1 MAKTESPVDTEALDR
16 LEDKVR
22 LLVALVG
29 RMRSEQAQTADAL
42 QRSTRELD
50 EARLRLKQADGAGV
64 EIAALKDE
72 REAIRARVA
81 SLLAQIE
88 DLNL

>member
-1 MAKTESPVDTEALDR
+1 MAITGRSVEGEALDR

-29 RMRSEQAQTADAL
+29 RMRNEQAQTADAL
-42 QRSTRELD
+42 QRATRELD
-50 EARLRLKQADGAGV
+50 EARVRLKDADAV
-64 EIAALKDE
+64 AAEMATLKDE
-72 REAIRARVA
+72 RETVRARVS

>member
-1 MAKTESPVDTEALDR
+1 MAKTERPAGTEALDR

-42 QRSTRELD
+42 QRATRELD
-50 EARLRLKQADGAGV
+50 EARTRLKETDGVSA
-64 EIAALKDE
+64 EIVALKDE
-72 REAIRARVA
+72 REMIRTRVS

>member
-1 MAKTESPVDTEALDR
+1 MAKTERPVDTEALDR

-42 QRSTRELD
+42 QRATRELD
-50 EARLRLKQADGAGV
+50 EARIRLKEADGAAV
-64 EIAALKDE
+64 EIVALKDE
-72 REAIRARVA
+72 RETIRTRVS

-88 DLNL
+88 DLSL

>member
-1 MAKTESPVDTEALDR
+1 MPKTGRSADIEALDR

-42 QRSTRELD
+42 QRATRELD
-50 EARLRLKQADGAGV
+50 EARGRLKEADATSA

-72 REAIRARVA
+72 REIVRTRVS

-88 DLNL
+88 DLSL

>member
-1 MAKTESPVDTEALDR
+1 MSKTEQPIEADALDR

-29 RMRSEQAQTADAL
+29 RMRSELSQTADAL
-42 QRSTRELD
+42 QRTTRDLD
-50 EARLRLKQADGAGV
+50 DAKVRLKQAEGASA
-64 EIAALKDE
+64 ELAALTEE
-72 REAIRARVA
+72 RDMIRTRVG
-81 SLLAQIE
+81 SLLAHIE

>member
-1 MAKTESPVDTEALDR
+1 MAKTERPVDTEALDR

-29 RMRSEQAQTADAL
+29 RMRGEQAQTADAL
-42 QRSTRELD
+42 QRATRELD
-50 EARLRLKQADGAGV
+50 DARLRLKEADGTSV
-64 EIAALKDE
+64 EIVALKDE
-72 REAIRARVA
+72 RETIRTRVS

>member
-1 MAKTESPVDTEALDR
+1 MAETKRPVDTEALDR

-29 RMRSEQAQTADAL
+29 RMRNEQAQTADAL
-42 QRSTRELD
+42 QRATRELD
-50 EARLRLKQADGAGV
+50 EARIRLKEANGASA
-64 EIAALKDE
+64 EIVALKDE
-72 REAIRARVA
+72 REMIRTRVS

-88 DLNL
+88 DLSL

>member
-1 MAKTESPVDTEALDR
+1 MDRPADTEALDR

-42 QRSTRELD
+42 QRATRELD
-50 EARLRLKQADGAGV
+50 EARTRLKETDGVSA
-64 EIAALKDE
+64 EIVALKDE
-72 REAIRARVA
+72 REMIRTRVS

>member
-1 MAKTESPVDTEALDR
+1 MAKTERPVDTEALDR

-42 QRSTRELD
+42 QRATRELD
-50 EARLRLKQADGAGV
+50 EARIRLKEAEGAGV
-64 EIAALKDE
+64 EIVALKDE
-72 REAIRARVA
+72 RETIRTRVS

-88 DLNL
+88 DLSL

>member
-1 MAKTESPVDTEALDR
+1 MAKTERPVDTEALDR

-42 QRSTRELD
+42 QRATRELD
-50 EARLRLKQADGAGV
+50 EARIRLKEADGAGV
-64 EIAALKDE
+64 EIVALKDE
-72 REAIRARVA
+72 RETIRTRVS

-88 DLNL
+88 DLSL

>member
-1 MAKTESPVDTEALDR
+1 MAKTERPADTEALDR
-16 LEDKVR
+16 LEDKVK

-29 RMRSEQAQTADAL
+29 RMRNEHAQTADAL
-42 QRSTRELD
+42 QRTTRELD
-50 EARLRLKQADGAGV
+50 DARLRLKEAEAAHA
-64 EIAALKDE
+64 EMAALKDE
-72 REAIRARVA
+72 RETVRTRVS

>member
-1 MAKTESPVDTEALDR
+1 MATTGRSVEGDAFDR

-29 RMRSEQAQTADAL
+29 RMRNEQAQTADAL
-42 QRSTRELD
+42 QRATRELD
-50 EARLRLKQADGAGV
+50 EARVRLKDADTVTA
-64 EIAALKDE
+64 ENAALKDE
-72 REAIRARVA
+72 RETVRTRVS

>member
-1 MAKTESPVDTEALDR
+1 MAKTERPVVTEALDR

-42 QRSTRELD
+42 QRATRELD
-50 EARLRLKQADGAGV
+50 ETRTRLKEAGEASA

-72 REAIRARVA
+72 REVIRTRVS

>member
-1 MAKTESPVDTEALDR
+1 MAITGRSVEGEALDR

-29 RMRSEQAQTADAL
+29 RMRNEQAQTADAL
-42 QRSTRELD
+42 QRATRELD
-50 EARLRLKQADGAGV
+50 DTRARLKDADAV
-64 EIAALKDE
+64 AAEMATLKDE
-72 REAIRARVA
+72 RETVRTRVS

>member
-1 MAKTESPVDTEALDR
+1 MAKMDRPADTEALDR

-29 RMRSEQAQTADAL
+29 RVRGEQAQTADAL
-42 QRSTRELD
+42 QRATRELD
-50 EARLRLKQADGAGV
+50 EARTRLKETDGVSA
-64 EIAALKDE
+64 EIVALKDE
-72 REAIRARVA
+72 REMIRTRVS

>member
-1 MAKTESPVDTEALDR
+1 MAKTERPAGTEALDR

-42 QRSTRELD
+42 QRATGELD
-50 EARLRLKQADGAGV
+50 QARIRLKEADGASA
-64 EIAALKDE
+64 EIVALKDE
-72 REAIRARVA
+72 RETIRTRVS

>member
-1 MAKTESPVDTEALDR
+1 MATTERPDDTQVLDR

-42 QRSTRELD
+42 QRATRELD
-50 EARLRLKQADGAGV
+50 EARTRLKEADGTIV

-72 REAIRARVA
+72 RETIRTRVS